1 MNHLFGVGDRKPINT
16 NLKPTV
22 MKHERHLCAAR
33 KLFFRISVLC
43 LAFLCLWPSA
53 ALPQTGNT
61 INTIENCTVR
71 IVDSEGE
78 PVSGAAVV
86 VKGSNRGEISDAKG
100 LCRFRKIPGNAIL
113 TVTYLGMTARETPLN
128 GRTEI
133 TITLAEESLQ
143 MDELVVVGYGVQRKR
158 DLSGA
163 IAQVKGDVINEF
175 ANLSVASALQGRVSG
190 VQINQL
196 NGQPGAGIQVRIRGA
211 NSIKG
216 DNEPLWIINGFPGDI
231 NMINTSDIESVEILK
246 DASATAIYG
255 SRGANGVVIV
265 TTKSAKQG
273 DVKVTYDGSVGIQSL
288 AKQMEMLSGDEY
300 MIYLNKKAEI
310 NDLPAVFTE
319 KQIQEN
325 PFNTNWQDE
334 VFRTAVITNHA
345 VDITGGNSKFQGS
358 LGASYFNQEGIVKKS
373 GYERISLRTD
383 LNYNISKYVSASANI
398 IFSRSNH
405 DQMNSQGG
413 SRGSSVIGAALVTSP
428 LATPHYDDGTWN
440 DFQTQPAAGT
450 NPLAYLYEIKN
461 KWYANRILANAALT
475 IKPVDGLSIQLAANI
490 SNNQNRK
497 DYTKSLDYPN
507 SDGAASISLGET
519 LGITSN
525 NIITYDKGFGKHHI
539 NVMGGITYE
548 ESTSK
553 TVGTGTGTGFLS
565 DVVESYDMNAA
576 EVKGLPTSG
585 YSNWKLLSFLG
596 RFNYNYDNR
605 YLLTVNFRADGS
617 SRYSRGNKW
626 GYFPSAA
633 VAWRISQERFM
644 KDLDWL
650 SDLKLRVGY
659 GVTGST
665 AISPYSTQNTLESV
679 NVVFDKTTVV
689 GYAPSDTYL
698 GGLRWET
705 TAQLNVGI
713 DLALL
718 NNRIRLTADYYH
730 KKTTDL
736 LNDVEMP
743 RSSGY
748 TTALRNIGS
757 IRNSGV
763 EVQLDSRIINK
774 AVKWDFGINFSLNRS
789 KILSL
794 SEGKDIFGGTVNNTL
809 LNDQLNLMREGEPM
823 YLFYGYVEDG
833 YDDKG
838 QIVYKD
844 LDGVEGISAADK
856 TIIGDPNP
864 DFLLNF
870 NTSVSYKGFTLSAFF
885 QGSFGNDIYSL
896 SMVSVA
902 YDYGYNANA
911 LREVLYDHWTPENP
925 NAKYPNLSQNISLK
939 MSDRFVY
946 DGSYL
951 RLKNLELSYDIPCG
965 KGKFISRARVF
976 VSAQNLFTIT
986 SYPFW
991 DPDVNA
997 KGGGNSL
1004 IQGVDSN
1011 CYPSARTFSL
1021 GCRLVF

>member
-1 MNHLFGVGDRKPINT
+1 MD
-16 NLKPTV
+16 LKLL
-22 MKHERHLCAAR
+22 HFRAAAGAGW
-33 KLFFRISVLC
+33 LL
-43 LAFLCLWPSA
+43 A
-53 ALPQTGNT
+53 ALLALLCPLNLQAQSQGGTVAT
-61 INTIENCTVR
+61 CTVR
-71 IVDSEGE
+71 VLSPDGK

-86 VKGSNRGEISDAKG
+86 VKGTNKGEISNAEG
-100 LCRFRKIPGNAIL
+100 ICRFRSIPADAVL
-113 TVTYLGMTARETPLN
+113 AVTYLGMAGREEAVN
-128 GRTEI
+128 GRTAFD
-133 TITLAEESLQ
+133 ITLSEASLM
-143 MDELVVVGYGVQRKR
+143 MDELVVVGYGVQRKS

-163 IAQVKGDVINEF
+163 VTQVKGEVINEF

-231 NMINTSDIESVEILK
+231 NTINTSDIESVEILK

-265 TTKSAKQG
+265 STKSAKQG
-273 DVKVTYDGSVGIQSL
+273 DVKVTYDGSVGVQSL
-288 AKQMEMLSGDEY
+288 ARQMEMLSGDEY
-300 MIYLNKKAEI
+300 IAYLNKKAKI

-319 KQIQEN
+319 EQVRN
-325 PFNTNWQDE
+325 NTFNTNWQDE

-345 VDITGGNSKFQGS
+345 VDISGGGPKFQGS
-358 LGASYFNQEGIVKKS
+358 LGASYFNQDGIVKKS
-373 GYERISLRTD
+373 GYERISLRTA
-383 LNYNISKYVSASANI
+383 LNYNISKRVSASANI
-398 IFSRSNH
+398 IVSRSNH
-405 DQMNSQGG
+405 NQMNSQGG
-413 SRGSSVIGAALVTSP
+413 GRGTSVIGAALVTSP

-440 DFQTQPAAGT
+440 DFLTQPVAGT

-461 KWYANRILANAALT
+461 KWYANRVLANAALT
-475 IKPVDGLSIQLAANI
+475 IKPVDGLSIQIAANVA
-490 SNNQNRK
+490 NNQSRK
-497 DYTKSLDYPN
+497 DYTKSRDYPN
-507 SDGAASISLGET
+507 SEGAASISFGET

-525 NIITYDKGFGKHHI
+525 NIITYDKGFGKHRI

-548 ESTSK
+548 QSTSK
-553 TVGTGTGTGFLS
+553 SAGTGTGSGFLS
-565 DVVESYDMNAA
+565 DVVESYDMDAA
-576 EVKGLPTSG
+576 EVKGLPTSS
-585 YSNWKLLSFLG
+585 YSEWKLLSFLG
-596 RFNYNYDNR
+596 RLNYNFDNR

-617 SRYSRGNKW
+617 SRYSKGNKW

-633 VAWRISQERFM
+633 VAWRISQEKFM
-644 KDLDWL
+644 QNAGWL

-659 GVTGST
+659 GTTGST
-665 AISPYSTQNTLESV
+665 AISPYSTQNTLEAV

-689 GYAPSDTYL
+689 GYAPKNTYL

-705 TAQLNVGI
+705 TSQLNTGI
-713 DLALL
+713 DLALFG
-718 NNRIRLTADYYH
+718 NRIRLTADYYR

-748 TTALRNIGS
+748 TTSLRNIGS
-757 IRNSGV
+757 IRNSGF
-763 EVQLDSRIINK
+763 EVQLDTRIFDK
-774 AVKWDFGINFSLNRS
+774 AVKWDFGVNFSLNRS
-789 KILSL
+789 KVLSL
-794 SEGKDIFGGTVNNTL
+794 SEGKDIFGATVSNTIL
-809 LNDQLNLMREGEPM
+809 KDQLNLIRVGQPM

-844 LDGVEGISAADK
+844 LDGKEGISAADK
-856 TIIGDPNP
+856 TIIGNPNP

-885 QGSFGNDIYSL
+885 QGSIGNDIYSL
-896 SMVSVA
+896 SMVGVA

-911 LREVLYDHWTPENP
+911 LREVLYNHWTPETP
-925 NAKYPNLSQNISLK
+925 NAKYPNLLQTISLK

-946 DGSYL
+946 DGSYM
-951 RLKNLELSYDIPCG
+951 RLKNLELNYDIPCG
-965 KGKFISRARVF
+965 KGRFISRARVF

-1004 IQGVDSN
+1004 VQGVDANS
-1011 CYPSARTFSL
+1011 YPSARTFTL